1 MFYIIHVHVLMY
13 TVKCKMVNQCS
24 SQEIQCQLH
33 VRYGI
38 LLYLYQHPHIFIS
51 LYQSHGD
58 ILSLSYYYVNFVI
71 YVSDL
76 GFLVKFYR
84 TILYIGLLAY
94 TCSLDTIAL
103 MNISDGNGIL
113 GHFSESSI
121 LIIRKLSGY
130 VTVLVSII
138 FVYFHFHFMH
148 MYTSYT

>member
-1 MFYIIHVHVLMY
+1 MYVTVFYY
-13 TVKCKMVNQCS
+13 
-24 SQEIQCQLH
+24 IQIS
-33 VRYGI
+33 I
-38 LLYLYQHPHIFIS
+38 LI
-51 LYQSHGD
+51 YQSHGD
-58 ILSLSYYYVNFVI
+58 ILSLYYYVNFVI

-130 VTVLVSII
+130 VTVFVKYTFCVLSFSFYAQVYLVYMMKTPITLEFRQVLI
-138 FVYFHFHFMH
+138 RFNHPFV
-148 MYTSYT
+148 SEN

>member
-1 MFYIIHVHVLMY
+1 MYVTVFYYIYISILIFSYPYIKV
-13 TVKCKMVNQCS
+13 TVTFS
-24 SQEIQCQLH
+24 SL
-33 VRYGI
+33 
-38 LLYLYQHPHIFIS
+38 
-51 LYQSHGD
+51 
-58 ILSLSYYYVNFVI
+58 YYYVNFVI

-103 MNISDGNGIL
+103 MNISDGNGML

-130 VTVLVSII
+130 VTVFVKYNFCVLSFSFYAQVYLVYMMKTPITLEFRQVLI
-138 FVYFHFHFMH
+138 RFNHLCF
-148 MYTSYT
+148 

>member
-1 MFYIIHVHVLMY
+1 MYVTVFYYIYISILIFSYPYIKV
-13 TVKCKMVNQCS
+13 TVTFFHFIK
-24 SQEIQCQLH
+24 
-33 VRYGI
+33 
-38 LLYLYQHPHIFIS
+38 LYY
-51 LYQSHGD
+51 D
-58 ILSLSYYYVNFVI
+58 VNFVI

-130 VTVLVSII
+130 VTV
-138 FVYFHFHFMH
+138 FVKYNFCVLSFSF
-148 MYTSYT
+148 YA

>member
-1 MFYIIHVHVLMY
+1 M
-13 TVKCKMVNQCS
+13 
-24 SQEIQCQLH
+24 QCQLH

-58 ILSLSYYYVNFVI
+58 ILSLYYYVNFVI

-130 VTVLVSII
+130 VTVFVKYNFCVLSFSFYAQVYLVYMMKTPITLEFRQVLI
-138 FVYFHFHFMH
+138 RFNHPFV
-148 MYTSYT
+148 SEN

>member
-1 MFYIIHVHVLMY
+1 MYVLMY
-13 TVKCKMVNQCS
+13 TLKCKSMFISRNTMLATCT
-24 SQEIQCQLH
+24 L
-33 VRYGI
+33 RYFT
-38 LLYLYQHPHIFIS
+38 IFILAS
-51 LYQSHGD
+51 SYFHIYQSHGD
-58 ILSLSYYYVNFVI
+58 ILSLYYYVNFVI

-94 TCSLDTIAL
+94 ICSLDTIAL

-130 VTVLVSII
+130 VTV
-138 FVYFHFHFMH
+138 FVKYYFCVLSFSF
-148 MYTSYT
+148 YA

>member
-1 MFYIIHVHVLMY
+1 MYVTVFYYIYISILIFSYPYIKV
-13 TVKCKMVNQCS
+13 TVTFF
-24 SQEIQCQLH
+24 H
-33 VRYGI
+33 
-38 LLYLYQHPHIFIS
+38 F
-51 LYQSHGD
+51 
-58 ILSLSYYYVNFVI
+58 I

-130 VTVLVSII
+130 VTVFVKYNFCVLSFSFYAQVYLVYMMKTPITLEFRQVLI
-138 FVYFHFHFMH
+138 RFNHPFV
-148 MYTSYT
+148 SEN

>member
-1 MFYIIHVHVLMY
+1 MY
-13 TVKCKMVNQCS
+13 TLKCKSMFISRNTMLATCT
-24 SQEIQCQLH
+24 L
-33 VRYGI
+33 RYFT
-38 LLYLYQHPHIFIS
+38 IFILAS
-51 LYQSHGD
+51 SYFH
-58 ILSLSYYYVNFVI
+58 ILISKSRWHSFTLLLCKFCHLCLWF
-71 YVSDL
+71 DW

-130 VTVLVSII
+130 VTV
-138 FVYFHFHFMH
+138 FVKYNFCVLSFSF
-148 MYTSYT
+148 YA

>member
-13 TVKCKMVNQCS
+13 TLKCKSMFILRNTMLATCT
-24 SQEIQCQLH
+24 L
-33 VRYGI
+33 RYFT
-38 LLYLYQHPHIFIS
+38 IFILAS
-51 LYQSHGD
+51 SYFH
-58 ILSLSYYYVNFVI
+58 ILISKSRWHSFTLLSYVNFVI

-76 GFLVKFYR
+76 GFLMKFYR

-130 VTVLVSII
+130 VTV
-138 FVYFHFHFMH
+138 FVKYNFCVLSFLC
-148 MYTSYT
+148 YA